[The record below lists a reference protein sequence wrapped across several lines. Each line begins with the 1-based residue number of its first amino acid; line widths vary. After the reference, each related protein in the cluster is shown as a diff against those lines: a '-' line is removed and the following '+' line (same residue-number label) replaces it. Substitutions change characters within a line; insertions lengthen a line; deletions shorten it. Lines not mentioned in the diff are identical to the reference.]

1 MNEIGL
7 EPSILNGLG
16 TFILCII
23 FAWRVLFQD
32 CHMVVSC
39 HSGLNS
45 DVVFFKNPCFS
56 SEPLFTLYLVCV
68 DYKLHESRDPGFFVE
83 FQCLEQ
89 YSVISSV

>member
-1 MNEIGL
+1 M
-7 EPSILNGLG
+7 
-16 TFILCII
+16 
-23 FAWRVLFQD
+23 VLVPLYF
-32 CHMVVSC
+32 VSSLPGEFFSKIVTWLSLSC
-39 HSGLNS
+39 PSGLNS